1 MATRLGV
8 HPQTV
13 RYRLRQIREL
23 WGDEID
29 DPDRRFELELVLRA
43 QRLRGELGDVRGRR

>member
-1 MATRLGV
+1 V

-13 RYRLRQIREL
+13 RYRSGQIREL

-29 DPDRRFELELVLRA
+29 NPDRRFELELVLRA
-43 QRLRGELGDVRGRR
+43 QRLRGELGDPRARR